1 MALIEPDTE
10 ASYVAPWERAFDKFS
25 SPFEEFIHN
34 QTSSGIVLMIATI
47 VALVLANSPLAHS
60 YHHFIETPLRIGF
73 GDFVLEKSLH
83 HWINDGLMALFFFLV
98 GLEIKREI
106 LVGELSSIRNAVLPI
121 LAAIGGMFVPAG
133 LYALMVSEGV
143 GAQGW
148 AIPMATDIAFA
159 IGVLVLLGK
168 RVPPALMMFLVAL
181 AIVDDLGAVIVIALF
196 YTDTISISAL
206 IMVGVCFA
214 ILVCFNLFGLRR
226 PLPYFL
232 IGILLWL
239 AMLKS
244 GVHATLAGVLVA
256 LTIPAMPKYDPKV
269 FMEHMSKLIERFR
282 EAHREGVVVMRNN
295 KQRTVL
301 QTMENG
307 IHKVE
312 TPLQRL
318 EHSFH
323 IPVGFFIIPIF
334 ALVNAG
340 IPIDFSAL
348 GQTLA
353 HPITLSIIVG
363 LIGGKFLGIFGVV
376 FVAVKLGIAQ
386 LPQGVALRH
395 VAGAALL
402 AAIGFTMA
410 IFIAELAFVGES
422 QALLMAKTGV
432 LIASLVAGVAGSVWL
447 LMCKPVEE
455 NDTSVDNHN

>member
-1 MALIEPDTE
+1 MAGLKPDNE
-10 ASYVAPWERAFDKFS
+10 ASASYVAPWERAFDKFS
-25 SPFEEFIHN
+25 TPFEEFIHN
-34 QTSSGIVLMIATI
+34 QTSSGIVLMIATVI
-47 VALVLANSPLAHS
+47 ALVLANSALVHS
-60 YHHFIETPLRIGF
+60 YHHFIETPFRIGF

-106 LVGELSSIRNAVLPI
+106 LVGELASLRNAMLPI
-121 LAAIGGMFVPAG
+121 FAAIGGMLIPAG
-133 LYALMVSEGV
+133 LYALMISEGV
-143 GAQGW
+143 AAKGW

-159 IGVLVLLGK
+159 IGVMALLGK

-196 YTDTISISAL
+196 YTETISLYAL
-206 IMVGVCFA
+206 ALVGIFLA
-214 ILVCFNLFGLRR
+214 ILVCFNMFGVRR

-256 LTIPAMPKYDPKV
+256 LTIPAMPKYDAKV
-269 FMEHMSKLIERFR
+269 FMEHMSRLVERFR
-282 EAHREGVVVMRNN
+282 EAHQEGVVVMRNN

-307 IHKVE
+307 IHMVE

-348 GQTLA
+348 GQTFA
-353 HPITLSIIVG
+353 HPITLAIIVG
-363 LIGGKFLGIFGVV
+363 LIGGKFLGIFGVAFIV
-376 FVAVKLGIAQ
+376 VKLGIAQ
-386 LPQGVALRH
+386 LPKGVALRH
-395 VAGAALL
+395 IAGAALL

-410 IFIAELAFVGES
+410 IFIAELAFVGE
-422 QALLMAKTGV
+422 QEALLMAKTGI
-432 LIASLVAGVAGSVWL
+432 LIASLIAGIAGSVWL
-447 LMCKPVEE
+447 LMCKPV
-455 NDTSVDNHN
+455 DSAVDNNN